1 MSEVAARTILGYEQ
15 IGSEKVA
22 PPLGEGEILSTG
34 YVIVAHLNRSRV
46 LDVYDVWSEERA
58 CRCIAKVLR
67 PDRIEDR
74 KARGRLLQEGRI
86 LERLTHP
93 HIVLAYE
100 TLEKPRP
107 VVVLETLGGNT
118 LEYLIAVNR
127 RRPLH
132 LSDVVFLGIHL
143 CSAMHY
149 LHRQGLL
156 HLDLKPSNIV
166 SNLGLTKVLD
176 LSIARPPGRVRA
188 GMGTR
193 QYMAPE
199 QARGGLLGEATDV
212 WGIGAVLFEAATGL
226 PPFKAEA
233 GQEYQQLE
241 RRADPIGAHR
251 HVPAPFATAVNRCLD
266 PEPSRRPAVDELAE
280 LLNELVY
287 EQSW

>member
-1 MSEVAARTILGYEQ
+1 MSEVAPRTILRYEQ
-15 IGSEKVA
+15 IDSEKVT
-22 PPLGEGEILSTG
+22 PPLGEGEVLSTG

-46 LDVYDVWSEERA
+46 LDVYDVWSEERT

-74 KARGRLLQEGRI
+74 KARSRLLQEGRI

-93 HIVLAYE
+93 HIVRAYE

-118 LEYLIAVNR
+118 LEYLIAVNG

-132 LSDVVFLGIHL
+132 LSDVAFLGLHL

-176 LSIARPPGRVRA
+176 FSIARPPGRVRA
-188 GMGTR
+188 GLGTR

-199 QARGGLLGEATDV
+199 QACGGLLSEATDV

-226 PPFKAEA
+226 SPFKPEA
-233 GQEYQQLE
+233 GQEYEQLE
-241 RRADPIGAHR
+241 RRADPVGVHR

-287 EQSW
+287 EQS